1 MGPNHALLGQY
12 RIKFTKLSKYIQIIN
27 AYGQPMRQRLMSL
40 NVEKR
45 VITNRTPLGSH
56 AVTQFTR
63 RSPKKTQRPRAVFLL
78 RVHRGLGLEKQ
89 LDHLRAAV
97 SGRPVQRGRTS
108 VWTPEGAPDAP
119 SHKMIETVHP
129 EIYPSKFGTKLW
141 ASMFVFEGL
150 FHACVI

>member
-1 MGPNHALLGQY
+1 MGGRVAHHKPN
-12 RIKFTKLSKYIQIIN
+12 
-27 AYGQPMRQRLMSL
+27 
-40 NVEKR
+40 
-45 VITNRTPLGSH
+45 PLGSH
-56 AVTQFTR
+56 AVHQAATEKRQG
-63 RSPKKTQRPRAVFLL
+63 PRAAVRLR

-89 LDHLRAAV
+89 LDHLRVAAAR
-97 SGRPVQRGRTS
+97 RPVKRGRTS

-150 FHACVI
+150 FHACV